1 MNFGNLLSSAGTQAL
16 AAYQSSEHYSN
27 LSGISTKNTYTN
39 ANCGFNSGSIFN
51 NSSGI
56 QGAYN
61 SGYYGKYSGDTTNYW
76 QLGDDGLNRNGAISR
91 YLTTRSAIPSSEK
104 DYVKGDYGASLIG
117 NYCTSIQSV
126 ALGQYAP
133 TSVFEQRLNYHLD
146 YADQNKPGAFLG
158 SSSNYFN
165 TDSVANNKSPNS
177 NYNVFATAASNTS
190 TSSPKLGNG
199 FSKVSSAQNVSD
211 LMSLSLFA

>member
-1 MNFGNLLSSAGTQAL
+1 MSMSFGNLLSSAGSQAL
-16 AAYQSSEHYSN
+16 AAYQKTENYSN
-27 LSGISTKNTYTN
+27 LTGISTKNTYTN
-39 ANCGFNSGSIFN
+39 SNAGFDTGSIFS

-56 QGAYN
+56 QG
-61 SGYYGKYSGDTTNYW
+61 SYYTTDYSASNYW
-76 QLGDDGLNRNGAISR
+76 QLGDDGLNRNGAVSR
-91 YLTTRSAIPSSEK
+91 YHTTLSAIPTSSK
-104 DYVKGDYGASLIG
+104 DYTKSPYGASLIG

-133 TSVFEQRLNYHLD
+133 TSVFEQRLNYHLN

-158 SSSNYFN
+158 SSINYFDA
-165 TDSVANNKSPNS
+165 DSVANNKSPNS
-177 NYNVFATAASNTS
+177 NYNVFATSATNTS
-190 TSSPKLGNG
+190 STPKMSTG